1 MIFNKLRRIIGNLWA
16 KQVAKVQPIT
26 LSTLKPPKPG
36 SLWQLQSD
44 YYFSEDFEVVQSTY
58 DSTAIVVSA
67 DDLIITLLINGKRTC
82 FNIWTFHDCFEL
94 ITSKDENN
102 ESE

>member
-44 YYFSEDFEVVQSTY
+44 YYFSEDSKVVRSTY
-58 DSTAIVVSA
+58 GSTAIVVSA
-67 DDLIITLLINGKRTC
+67 DNLIITLLINGKRTC
-82 FNIWTFHDCFEL
+82 SDIWAFHDCFKL
-94 ITSKDENN
+94 ITNKGEND